1 MVKEALCFGER
12 RVVIRELYSL
22 LNFTVKLKL
31 LLKNKAY

>member
-12 RVVIRELYSL
+12 RVVIWELYSL